1 MPEKTDPR
9 KVVTFEDL
17 LWSVMCEQEALRRI
31 LVRKGIISNREMRA
45 EIQAVRRQV
54 EAQRGKQADP

>member
-1 MPEKTDPR
+1 MPEKADPR

-31 LVRKGIISNREMRA
+31 LVRKGIISNKEMLA
-45 EIQAVRRQV
+45 EIKAIRKQV
-54 EAQRGKQADP
+54 EAKRGK